1 MSASENDQT
10 TVEEACLRIL
20 TENNRILKEN
30 NELMKDIKEK
40 LRKITINTS

>member
-1 MSASENDQT
+1 MPASEDDQT

-30 NELMKDIKEK
+30 NELMKEIKET
-40 LRKITINTS
+40 LRKIAINTS

>member
-1 MSASENDQT
+1 
-10 TVEEACLRIL
+10 L

-30 NELMKDIKEK
+30 NLLIKDIKEM

>member
-1 MSASENDQT
+1 MSASEDDQM

-30 NELMKDIKEK
+30 NELMKDIKK
-40 LRKITINTS
+40 MLRKIMINTS